1 MEGFGSADKPDSR
14 SVPET
19 LGILSKGE
27 DISSQEV
34 LLLAS
39 PSQAEVS
46 SRRLNSASEELFG
59 KISAAI
65 GLPGSMSLHISLAD
79 FNFPVR

>member
-1 MEGFGSADKPDSR
+1 MEGSADKPDSR

-27 DISSQEV
+27 DISSSQEV

-46 SRRLNSASEELFG
+46 SRRLNSASEQSFG
-59 KISAAI
+59 KTSAAI
-65 GLPGSMSLHISLAD
+65 GLPGSMSSHISLAD